1 MPSKRESRNYI
12 YICARVLSSRAAD
25 IRHSHIL
32 YRLSQLYPATPK
44 SPSCIETGCVVISLR
59 SNAIHKGSRGGGIE
73 LGWPG
78 RSHKTIYLF
87 SPFFSFS
94 ATRVRISFHV
104 ILSISGWSGWCG
116 GRPAAELLLD
126 NCAASLVYTH
136 ITTINRIRRERGW
149 WWWCWSM

>member
-1 MPSKRESRNYI
+1 
-12 YICARVLSSRAAD
+12 VLSSRAAD

-44 SPSCIETGCVVISLR
+44 SPSCIELGVWWYPSGLTQFTKGPEVV
-59 SNAIHKGSRGGGIE
+59 E

-78 RSHKTIYLF
+78 RSHKTIVYLF

-104 ILSISGWSGWCG
+104 ILSISGWWWWLAGW
-116 GRPAAELLLD
+116 PAAELLLD

>member
-1 MPSKRESRNYI
+1 MCQSVVQQSSGHSTLSYT
-12 YICARVLSSRAAD
+12 LSSVSTISSNPQKA
-25 IRHSHIL
+25 IVV
-32 YRLSQLYPATPK
+32 YR
-44 SPSCIETGCVVISLR
+44 TGCVVISLR
-59 SNAIHKGSRGGGIE
+59 SNAIHKGPRGGGIE

-136 ITTINRIRRERGW
+136 ITTINRIRRERG
-149 WWWCWSM
+149 